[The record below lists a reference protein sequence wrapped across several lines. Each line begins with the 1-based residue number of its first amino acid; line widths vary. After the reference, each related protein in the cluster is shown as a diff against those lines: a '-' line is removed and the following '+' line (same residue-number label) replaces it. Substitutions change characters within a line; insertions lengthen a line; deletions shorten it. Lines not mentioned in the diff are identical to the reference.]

1 MQIFR
6 AACLPR
12 LWLSCSLTRYRPRT
26 TDRSVSSPGTASL
39 KARRFPPLASAVSSG
54 FGSNL
59 NFGGRVAFTIAP
71 GFEAVGEVGRI
82 GNVLPPL
89 VSSILAFSPV
99 DLRASPRMECRRKRH
114 ARLSRRPLGV
124 NPHAEATG
132 GGARLNCERASGLS
146 ATAND
151 LLALGLAV
159 TNRTSPM
166 AGLGGGVV
174 FHSGRLTMDAGY
186 RYKKIFDRSF
196 VTGLFGG
203 GQSMTNHQVV
213 FGAGVRF

>member
-1 MQIFR
+1 MRI
-6 AACLPR
+6 L
-12 LWLSCSLTRYRPRT
+12 RT
-26 TDRSVSSPGTASL
+26 IALVSAFALFVPHALQAQDHGSVSFVTGHGITQGSPIST
-39 KARRFPPLASAVSSG
+39 LASAVSSG
-54 FGSNL
+54 LGSNL

-89 VSSILAFSPV
+89 VSSIAAFSPL
-99 DLRASPRMECRRKRH
+99 DLRASATYTEGGMR
-114 ARLSRRPLGV
+114 ALLGGHSAV
-124 NPHAEATG
+124 SPYVEATG
-132 GGARLNCERASGLS
+132 GFARLNLRVGGLS
-146 ATAND
+146 ATVND

-166 AGLGGGVV
+166 TGLGGGVV

-186 RYKKIFDRSF
+186 RYKKIFDKSF
-196 VTGLFGG
+196 VTGLLGG

>member
-1 MQIFR
+1 MRILRIVALASAVALFI
-6 AACLPR
+6 PH
-12 LWLSCSLTRYRPRT
+12 SLQAQ
-26 TDRSVSSPGTASL
+26 DRGSVSFVTGHAVTQGSPIST
-39 KARRFPPLASAVSSG
+39 LASAVSSG

-59 NFGGRVAFTIAP
+59 NFGGRVAVHIAP

-89 VSSILAFSPV
+89 VSSIVAFSPV
-99 DLRASPRMECRRKRH
+99 DVRASATYGESGMR
-114 ARLSRRPLGV
+114 ALLGGHSSV
-124 NPHAEATG
+124 SPYVEATG
-132 GGARLNCERASGLS
+132 GFARLNLRVGGLS
-146 ATAND
+146 ATVND

-174 FHSGRLTMDAGY
+174 FHAGRLTMDAGY

-196 VTGLFGG
+196 AAALLGG

-213 FGAGVRF
+213 LGAGVRF